1 MSRSLPPAQTQR
13 IATTMS
19 ATGYQRGPKAGPLFH
34 VSTAPI
40 VLTTMPKTPRV
51 SACGMGRRGAK
62 RRRDVTASNAVDR
75 AISHRQQEQG
85 SRHRLAQGRVN
96 PARMHHRIAALSRA
110 TTVSTPRAQ
119 RHTSTNARPPVRF
132 IHLSS
137 PAETAIA
144 KAPAASCSVDSRCKW
159 WRCGSPANNG
169 EPRR

>member
-19 ATGYQRGPKAGPLFH
+19 ATGYQRGPKVDPLFH

-110 TTVSTPRAQ
+110 TTVSTPASTAPYFDQRA
-119 RHTSTNARPPVRF
+119 
-132 IHLSS
+132 
-137 PAETAIA
+137 
-144 KAPAASCSVDSRCKW
+144 AAH
-159 WRCGSPANNG
+159 
-169 EPRR
+169 

>member
-19 ATGYQRGPKAGPLFH
+19 ATGYQRGPKVDPLFH

-96 PARMHHRIAALSRA
+96 PARMHHPIDAFVEGDDREHSREHSA
-110 TTVSTPRAQ
+110 IL
-119 RHTSTNARPPVRF
+119 RPTRGRPF
-132 IHLSS
+132 ASS
-137 PAETAIA
+137 I
-144 KAPAASCSVDSRCKW
+144 
-159 WRCGSPANNG
+159 
-169 EPRR
+169 

>member
-1 MSRSLPPAQTQR
+1 MSRSLPPAETQR

-19 ATGYQRGPKAGPLFH
+19 ATGYQRGPKVDPLFH

-96 PARMHHRIAALSRA
+96 PARMHHRIDAFVEGDDREHSREHSA
-110 TTVSTPRAQ
+110 IL
-119 RHTSTNARPPVRF
+119 RPTRGRPF
-132 IHLSS
+132 ASS
-137 PAETAIA
+137 I
-144 KAPAASCSVDSRCKW
+144 
-159 WRCGSPANNG
+159 
-169 EPRR
+169 